1 MTALTIPQ
9 MRAKLEAE
17 GYAVDVVDV
26 LFEGQ
31 TGRFINLDGAPV
43 TAADIAA
50 FNPLGVVSGAP
61 QPMLIAVDTAK
72 GKGVVQVAQ
81 LVTGGFYALLAG
93 QKFKISDGNSCTV
106 TVDGQDI
113 AIDTDWVLKDGTL
126 GTQGDWNARFKVVE
140 GGVISV

>member
-1 MTALTIPQ
+1 MLSI
-9 MRAKLEAE
+9 KVNKE
-17 GYAVDVVDV
+17 GA
-26 LFEGQ
+26 
-31 TGRFINLDGAPV
+31 V

-106 TVDGQDI
+106 TVDGQDGML
-113 AIDTDWVLKDGTL
+113 A
-126 GTQGDWNARFKVVE
+126 
-140 GGVISV
+140 